1 MLYLRPVLVLGLT
14 MLALS
19 QILGWLRSRFQIC
32 ALLSESFLCVHSF
45 LLVDTVS
52 TLELAW

>member
-19 QILGWLRSRFQIC
+19 QILGWLRSRYLNLFYVVTLFC
-32 ALLSESFLCVHSF
+32 LWM
-45 LLVDTVS
+45 VDG
-52 TLELAW
+52 